1 MQVPSS
7 VLGDSSPLLLDALAT
22 EHLLS
27 IIEGDFIELDDLIDW
42 SSNTNLKTI
51 GYVLLDWVL
60 QISSQRGEGLP

>member
-7 VLGDSSPLLLDALAT
+7 VLGDSNPLLLDALAT

-42 SSNTNLKTI
+42 SFNTNLKTI
-51 GYVLLDWVL
+51 G
-60 QISSQRGEGLP
+60 